1 MTIYTAMGDMIANFI
16 INEAIIHA
24 DWSDKE
30 DLVCVQPN
38 GFLSLY
44 DSFGQHISTLTL
56 DQELRDSKIID
67 AKLYRSVHGTGIV
80 LLTKS
85 LTFYVYNNIYER
97 KLRRLAEVPDL
108 VVAPLSWAV
117 IVKGTNVQV
126 IVAKESKDLVL
137 LNSSD
142 TTCRPLNIF
151 GDNPQQ
157 QQPESI
163 IMMAVSFDSSR
174 IALFSE
180 TGKLILAR
188 TEGNLSKI
196 FSIFDTESKTKPKQ
210 LAWCGNDAVAGHW
223 ANFIFFVDLAK
234 NWLKYPT
241 YSNVYM
247 VQEVDC
253 IRVID
258 NMCQELIKKVE
269 EATQAIFKIG
279 SCSCGAYL
287 LEAAR
292 LFEQQNH
299 SVEDYLRLI
308 QDKGEM
314 DTAVRMCLDAA
325 ANEFNI
331 ATQKML
337 LRAASFGKVFTTKL
351 DASRFVETCQ
361 TLRILNEVRRPN
373 VGIPLTFEQFEQLSI
388 HSLIDRLIERR
399 LFLLALRIASYLKLA
414 PELGDLKILTR
425 WAFFKVRQQDL
436 DEERIAEEIADKL
449 QMYNGVS
456 YAEIANKAI
465 ESGRKNLAI
474 KLLDYEL
481 RAVDQV
487 PLLLKLKQYR
497 PALQKAIESGQTD
510 LIHYV
515 IQKFE
520 EIQTI
525 GEFLMTIRDFP
536 VAYAL
541 FQKVCIV
548 IVCFDLSIT
557 LISLPSIA
565 NKKTRKSCATST
577 SRRMTSRRKVCATS
591 SRASPWPVNPKAG
604 RRPRYR

>member
-1 MTIYTAMGDMIANFI
+1 MLAKRSNKTTLTIYTAMGDMISNFTIQEEI
-16 INEAIIHA
+16 IYA

-30 DLVCVQPN
+30 DLVLVQPN

-56 DQELRDSKIID
+56 DQELRDSRIID
-67 AKLYRSVHGTGIV
+67 AKLFRSVHGTGIV

-85 LTFYVYNNIYER
+85 LTFYVYNDIYER

-108 VVAPLSWAV
+108 VVPPLSWAV
-117 IVKGTNVQV
+117 IVKGKNVQV
-126 IVAKESKDLVL
+126 IVSKESKDLVL

-142 TTCRPLNIF
+142 ITCKPINIF
-151 GDNPQQ
+151 NDNPQ

-163 IMMAVSFDSSR
+163 VMMAVSFDSSR

-188 TEGNLSKI
+188 TEGNISKI
-196 FSIFDTESKTKPKQ
+196 FSVFDTESKTKPKQ

-247 VQEVDC
+247 IQEVDC

-373 VGIPLTFEQFEQLSI
+373 VGIPLTYEQFEQLSI

-436 DEERIAEEIADKL
+436 NEERIAEEIAEKL
-449 QMYNGVS
+449 QMYSGVS

-497 PALQKAIESGQTD
+497 QALQKAIESGQTD

-541 FQKVCIV
+541 FQKVYIH
-548 IVCFDLSIT
+548 VCKL
-557 LISLPSIA
+557 LILICFFSFSTA
-565 NKKTRKSCATST
+565 NKKIQKNYAIYTFKKMISSH
-577 SRRMTSRRKVCATS
+577 KVCVIS
-591 SRASPWPVNPKAG
+591 NKV
-604 RRPRYR
+604 